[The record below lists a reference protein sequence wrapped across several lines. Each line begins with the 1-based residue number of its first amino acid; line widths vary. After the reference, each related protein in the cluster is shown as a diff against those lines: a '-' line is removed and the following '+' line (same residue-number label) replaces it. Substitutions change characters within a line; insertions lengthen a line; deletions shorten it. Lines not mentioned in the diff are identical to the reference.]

1 MKITRNKQK
10 YDYQGNLL
18 NSVLLNISWETIKR
32 ERKQELDNSDWRF
45 MSDQSPS
52 PEWINY
58 RQFLRDLPQ
67 NYYDESDKV
76 SQGANAAADAWNEY
90 TIPE

>member
-18 NSVLLNISWETIKR
+18 ESVLLDISWQTIKL

-45 MSDQSPS
+45 MSDQTPS
-52 PEWINY
+52 QEWIDY

-67 NYYDESDKV
+67 NYDT
-76 SQGANAAADAWNEY
+76 ANKAADAWNEY
-90 TIPE
+90 EIPEN

>member
-1 MKITRNKQK
+1 MKRSYVIFNGSEIIEESFIDVTWNELK
-10 YDYQGNLL
+10 L
-18 NSVLLNISWETIKR
+18 

-52 PEWINY
+52 QEWIDY

-67 NYYDESDKV
+67 NFTE
-76 SQGANAAADAWNEY
+76 ANDAADAWNEY
-90 TIPE
+90 NIPE

>member
-18 NSVLLNISWETIKR
+18 ESVILDISWETIKL
-32 ERKQELDNSDWRF
+32 ERKQELGNSDWRF
-45 MSDQSPS
+45 MSDQTPS
-52 PEWINY
+52 QEWIDY

-67 NYYDESDKV
+67 NFTE
-76 SQGANAAADAWNEY
+76 ANDAADAWNEY
-90 TIPE
+90 EIPE

>member
-18 NSVLLNISWETIKR
+18 ESVLLDISWETIKL

-45 MSDQSPS
+45 MSDQTPS
-52 PEWINY
+52 QEWIDY

-67 NYYDESDKV
+67 NFTDSNE
-76 SQGANAAADAWNEY
+76 AADVWNEY
-90 TIPE
+90 ELPE

>member
-18 NSVLLNISWETIKR
+18 ESVLLDISWETIKL

-45 MSDQSPS
+45 MSDQTPS
-52 PEWINY
+52 QEWIDY
-58 RQFLRDLPQ
+58 RVFLRDLPQ
-67 NYYDESDKV
+67 NYDT
-76 SQGANAAADAWNEY
+76 ANDAADAWNQY
-90 TIPE
+90 TLPEGA